1 MIEENRIGVIYSV
14 YISRHVSIGGAK
26 VLNFTDICKN
36 IDNFYKN
43 LQELKKIVTLQ
54 AYSLYSCRDSL
65 SYDFLYEIIH
75 YETE

>member
-43 LQELKKIVTLQ
+43 LQELKKNCNFAGV
-54 AYSLYSCRDSL
+54 
-65 SYDFLYEIIH
+65 
-75 YETE
+75 

>member
-14 YISRHVSIGGAK
+14 YISRHVSIEGAK

-43 LQELKKIVTLQ
+43 LQELKKNCNFAGV
-54 AYSLYSCRDSL
+54 
-65 SYDFLYEIIH
+65 
-75 YETE
+75 